1 MLYSINNTLN
11 KHKPKDLS
19 DTKLKLCKNI
29 LGVCMD
35 SKEDVIKRIND
46 EINIT
51 IPYLTTYMAIVF
63 QHFYYPSGTPRKKYH
78 IKNYDKMNEMEQ
90 LFASN
95 GVSFGDNQLIE
106 LEERGSIPLNYN
118 FFELLDEFT
127 GEIAQGEEERRY
139 LVFNERLQE
148 VYEVEIAKIK
158 MKVIGEF
165 IDKSLLTDDIK
176 VSISDFEVKNVL
188 LDCFEDLIGGETEIG
203 KIDCFKKFVRRVG
216 WADKTI
222 SDVLSIANE
231 YYEKLQNYITK

>member
-1 MLYSINNTLN
+1 MLYSIKDTIN
-11 KHKPKDLS
+11 KNKPKNLS
-19 DTKLKLCKNI
+19 DTKLKLCENVLEICMENKENI
-29 LGVCMD
+29 IERVNNEVNEKLSSLM
-35 SKEDVIKRIND
+35 I
-46 EINIT
+46 
-51 IPYLTTYMAIVF
+51 YMAIMF
-63 QHFYYPSGTPRKKYH
+63 QHLYYPTNNVRTKYI
-78 IKNYDKMNEMEQ
+78 IKDYDKMNEMEQ

-106 LEERGSIPLNYN
+106 LEEKGSIPMNYN

-148 VYEVEIAKIK
+148 IYEVEIAKIK
-158 MKVIGEF
+158 MRIIGEF
-165 IDKSLLTDDIK
+165 VDKSLLADDTK

-188 LDCFEDLIGGETEIG
+188 LDCFEDLIEGETEIG

-222 SDVLSIANE
+222 SDILSIANE

>member
-1 MLYSINNTLN
+1 MLYSINDTLN

-19 DTKLKLCKNI
+19 DTKLKLCENI

-35 SKEDVIKRIND
+35 SKEDIIKRIND

-51 IPYLTTYMAIVF
+51 IPYLTTYMAIIF
-63 QHFYYPSGTPRKKYH
+63 KHLYYPSDTPRKKYH
-78 IKNYDKMNEMEQ
+78 IKDYDKMNEMEQ

-95 GVSFGDNQLIE
+95 GVSFNDNQLIE
-106 LEERGSIPLNYN
+106 LEEKGSISMDYN

-148 VYEVEIAKIK
+148 IYEVEIAKIK
-158 MKVIGEF
+158 MRIIGEF
-165 IDKSLLTDDIK
+165 VDKSLLTDDIK
-176 VSISDFEVKNVL
+176 VPISDFEVENVL
-188 LDCFEDLIGGETEIG
+188 LDCFEDLIDGETEIG

-222 SDVLSIANE
+222 FDILSIAND
-231 YYEKLQNYITK
+231 YYKKLQNYIEK